1 MDGLMKIASLF
12 ILLLTLAATPI
23 YAQSKLR
30 LKEKSGDSRSYIGQ
44 VRISGGYGVY
54 YDGSDF
60 DGELSFKEDK
70 ASRRK
75 LPSNS
80 WREGIIGLRP
90 LREGGDILKMFGI
103 PAKRPKNACGWEGD
117 AIIDIKDFVA
127 YKAGSE
133 VGDGATLVRIVSK
146 SKPRPVPCQNPPAKA
161 N

>member
-1 MDGLMKIASLF
+1 MKTIF
-12 ILLLTLAATPI
+12 GILLLSVIAAAPL
-23 YAQSKLR
+23 YGQSKLR
-30 LKEKSGDSRSYIGQ
+30 LKEKSGDSRTYIGQ

-60 DGELSFKEDK
+60 DGELSFREDK

-75 LPSNS
+75 LPSNG

-103 PAKRPKNACGWEGD
+103 PAKRGKNTCGWEGD
-117 AIIDIKDFVA
+117 ATIDIKDFTA

-133 VGDGATLVRIVSK
+133 VGDGATLVRIISK
-146 SKPRPVPCQNPPAKA
+146 SKPRPVRCQNPPAESR
-161 N
+161 